1 VLVSIGGDEARIDSE
16 AITADQT
23 LSQAELH
30 DRLKQAPQDVAL
42 PEPAVAIA

>member
-1 VLVSIGGDEARIDSE
+1 VLVSIGGDEARIHSE

-23 LSQAELH
+23 LSQAELY
-30 DRLKQAPQDVAL
+30 DRLEQAPQDVAL